1 MYFATHREKLKLKV
15 MEKIQMYQTYHST
28 VFCFEGRG
36 YLAFTSKNTEVED
49 RVRAPWQ
56 STDKWHLE

>member
-1 MYFATHREKLKLKV
+1 
-15 MEKIQMYQTYHST
+15 MEKIQCTKHTIQL
-28 VFCFEGRG
+28 CFFFYLEGCG
-36 YLAFTSKNTEVED
+36 YLAFTSKNTEVKD